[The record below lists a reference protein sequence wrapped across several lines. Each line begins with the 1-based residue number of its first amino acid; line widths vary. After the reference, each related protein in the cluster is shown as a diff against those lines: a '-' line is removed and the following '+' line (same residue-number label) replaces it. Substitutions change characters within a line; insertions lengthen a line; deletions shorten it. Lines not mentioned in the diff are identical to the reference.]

1 MSSTLKSETARRNGA
16 KSQGPKTPEG
26 KARSSQNAI
35 THGLTADYNVLPTE
49 SLDDFEILLQSHIDR
64 FHPADAV
71 EMELVQTMAIARWR
85 LRRIGTIECRMFENE
100 IERTRVHLAQL
111 CEHLGEENRLAMAF
125 RNLANDD
132 KALALLMRYESSLN
146 RTYDRALKQ
155 LAALQAQPVQNEP
168 AEPVTHQSA
177 PTSQPVFAPAPEVHK
192 HAPRSSTPQT
202 DPTRPYYERAA

>member
-1 MSSTLKSETARRNGA
+1 MTSTLKSETARLNGA
-16 KSQGPKTPEG
+16 KSKGPKTPQG
-26 KARSSQNAI
+26 KARSSQNAV

-49 SLDDFEILLQSHIDR
+49 SLDDFEILLHAYVDR
-64 FHPADAV
+64 FHPSDAV

-85 LRRIGTIECRMFENE
+85 LRRVGTIESCMLENE

-111 CEHLGEENRLAMAF
+111 CEHLDEDNRLAMAF

-155 LAALQAQPVQNEP
+155 LAALQSQEVQEVQNEP
-168 AEPVTHQSA
+168 TTPVTRQPA
-177 PTSQPVFAPAPEVHK
+177 PTSQPFPEVHE
-192 HAPRSSTPQT
+192 HSLRSPSPAP
-202 DPTRPYYERAA
+202 DPSGPYYEKAA